1 LPIAVHL
8 PIMLTEAFLAA
19 KRSTRESPVI
29 FGPSPDLQHN
39 SGPSPPRHSIR
50 IQGCDQQVYNVIK
63 NATEEEQFA
72 RMIGASDIYAE
83 HAREDALNLS
93 GVAKMKPAWDQAHED
108 VYEWTDCP
116 RLKAN

>member
-1 LPIAVHL
+1 
-8 PIMLTEAFLAA
+8 MLNEAFLAA
-19 KRSTRESPVI
+19 KCSKKESTVI
-29 FGPSPDLQHN
+29 FGPSPELQHR
-39 SGPSPPRHSIR
+39 SSSSPPRHSIQ

-72 RMIGASDIYAE
+72 RMIGAGDVYAE
-83 HAREDALNLS
+83 HPREDALNLS
-93 GVAKMKPAWDQAHED
+93 AVAKMKPAWDQAHED